1 MGYSQQESD
10 SKLQFYPTDK
20 IETYRILGV
29 LSSWMDIVKGGNY
42 KEFDELYLDKI
53 KKWHFDKNELNHE
66 NIRFSNNQLEYLL
79 TNNRLDLIDKYFNF
93 HLKNNL
99 VVADLFAGEGEWLK
113 LFKILTRDNIK
124 LIGNELEE
132 NRYNTMIKDDLIDYH
147 YNLPFEELELPKRII
162 DIMLYNPPYGVT
174 NGERNVRRYLKMIL
188 ERELIKKNGILVA
201 VIKTSDAEN
210 ISDLL
215 AQYFDY
221 NVLAYKT
228 NDEEYDKFGQI
239 VIIARLLEKPLNL
252 NNINELTKFKEYKK
266 GIQILVNMELPFD
279 VKDYFKSS
287 YYKLAEID
295 IKKAFEDFTYTI
307 NNKQKISK
315 MDKAWRWIIENTI
328 VNDLSDEVITIPKP
342 LKSGELANIIASGK
356 INGELSL
363 EGNKGYHVAVGG
375 VKQVTSENKIK
386 IKNGKGETET
396 KLETTIQNLPYLNI
410 LINNEGKLEIKEL
423 KVGSTKQDESEE

>member
-1 MGYSQQESD
+1 MSRATFFSD
-10 SKLQFYPTDK
+10 QKLQFYPTDNLE
-20 IETYRILGV
+20 IIRILGV
-29 LSSWMDIVKGGNY
+29 LSNFCDIKQGKY
-42 KEFDELYLDKI
+42 RDFEEKYE
-53 KKWHFDKNELNHE
+53 H
-66 NIRFSNNQLEYLL
+66 NIRKKYLESNTKLSYSKYRLNYLL
-79 TNNRLDLIDKYFNF
+79 NDNNLELLYNYFEF
-93 HLKNNL
+93 SLKNL
-99 VVADLFAGEGEWLK
+99 TIADLFAGDGRFLK
-113 LFKILTRDNIK
+113 VFRNLCNGDNI

-201 VIKTSDAEN
+201 VIKTIDAEN

-221 NVLAYKT
+221 NILAYKT

-252 NNINELTKFKEYKK
+252 NNINELAKFKEYKE

-307 NNKQKISK
+307 NNKQKTSK

-386 IKNGKGETET
+386 AKNGKGETET

-423 KVGSTKQDESEE
+423 KIGSTKQDESEE